1 MEIDISKYDILPN
14 LWIMIAT
21 IGSLFVLLIILT
33 YFFYNPIKKMVQR
46 RKDFINKNINDSIE
60 AKNNA
65 FSLENESRIKL
76 EEAKNIGNDILLKA
90 KLEAEEIK
98 NQYIEEG
105 KAKYSQLISEAKT
118 EIDSRKVE
126 LEKQTYNEIVSVA
139 MEISKKIIKD
149 NISKNEVEKYLDEY
163 LENKNA

>member
-1 MEIDISKYDILPN
+1 MIL
-14 LWIMIAT
+14 LKQKIM
-21 IGSLFVLLIILT
+21 LFLQKMNQEL
-33 YFFYNPIKKMVQR
+33 NQKKQ
-46 RKDFINKNINDSIE
+46 
-60 AKNNA
+60 
-65 FSLENESRIKL
+65 
-76 EEAKNIGNDILLKA
+76 KNIGNDILLKA

-105 KAKYSQLISEAKT
+105 KAKYSQLITEAKT

-149 NISKNEVEKYLDEY
+149 NISKNEVEKYLNEY
-163 LENKNA
+163 LENKDA